1 MKRNKRKNKKK
12 GFTLIE
18 ILVAVL
24 IIGVISA
31 IAVPSYMRSVE
42 RSKAVSPMTNL
53 SAIARAQN
61 SHKLATSHYTD
72 NITNLDI
79 SLRDEESED
88 VAAGNTFESENFTYK
103 VYGDDVAVATAT
115 RKTDDAEKQYELSV
129 DYKTNQIYCR
139 PIENKTCIDLGL
151 EEGQDYSQYS
161 QGSPCE
167 GGAGDALAG
176 EGFEAYMASMGANC
190 RINNGVINYSYCEYN
205 GRCEETKI
213 EDGIMETCETSDVN
227 EYNGIAYYNC
237 ERIDLSTWDTIDFK
251 ECVQFSPR
259 GCEIW
264 RGNNGCAIV
273 GDSWECSEDYS
284 FQVITEQDNVQT
296 VMECD
301 TFVINGVCQ
310 GNIVSISSTTTE
322 NGIETSYSCY
332 GDSISGNTCS
342 SYNQIRQ
349 EDPANNSYR
358 FCKNIQGTDCSRWSM
373 WYEYGVE
380 YLE

>member
-24 IIGVISA
+24 IIGTLSA

-42 RSKAVSPMTNL
+42 RSRAVGPMANL
-53 SAIARAQN
+53 TAIAKAQN

-88 VAAGNTFESENFTYK
+88 VAAGNTFENENFTYK
-103 VYGDDVAVATAT
+103 VYGDDVGVATAT
-115 RKTDDAEKQYELSV
+115 RKTDDENKQYELSV
-129 DYKTNQIYCR
+129 DYKTNKIYCR

-213 EDGIMETCETSDVN
+213 EDGIIETCENSDVN
-227 EYNGIAYYNC
+227 EYNGAAYYNC
-237 ERIDLSTWDTIDFK
+237 ERISLDTWDSIDSK
-251 ECVQFSPR
+251 TCAELVNGECLKWYSY
-259 GCEIW
+259 
-264 RGNNGCAIV
+264 NNNCFIYDNSWDNCSGTAYAI
-273 GDSWECSEDYS
+273 GA
-284 FQVITEQDNVQT
+284 
-296 VMECD
+296 
-301 TFVINGVCQ
+301 TFEGP
-310 GNIVSISSTTTE
+310 E
-322 NGIETSYSCY
+322 
-332 GDSISGNTCS
+332 GNTIEIYDCEMDD
-342 SYNQIRQ
+342 YG
-349 EDPANNSYR
+349 
-358 FCKNIQGTDCSRWSM
+358 FCTRVTSLKETGSVDGYDGCRRYCLQVNGLECEEWGKWSCK
-373 WYEYGVE
+373 
-380 YLE
+380 